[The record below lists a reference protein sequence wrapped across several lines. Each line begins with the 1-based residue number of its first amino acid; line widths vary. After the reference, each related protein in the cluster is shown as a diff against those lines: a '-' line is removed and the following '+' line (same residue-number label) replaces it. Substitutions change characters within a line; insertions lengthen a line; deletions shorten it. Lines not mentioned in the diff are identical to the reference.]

1 MPKSKIDANSIRL
14 DLRIDQD
21 TDIVDLQIE
30 HNLSATMEEAQVM
43 FYLDAINGL
52 TYKIKC
58 EIETLAFQGALLR
71 EIATLREII
80 DDEDDAEYEIDFEPD
95 EELLEIVRER
105 RKNKNGNVV
114 DFKKKLH

>member
-14 DLRIDQD
+14 DIKIDQD
-21 TDIVDLQIE
+21 TDIVDLEIS

-43 FYLDAINGL
+43 FYLDTINGL
-52 TYKIKC
+52 TYKIKA

-71 EIATLREII
+71 EVATLRSII
-80 DDEDDAEYEIDFEPD
+80 DEDDEDEITFEPD
-95 EELLEIVRER
+95 EELLEIVREK
-105 RKNKNGNVV
+105 RKDKDGNVV

>member
-21 TDIVDLQIE
+21 TDIVDLEIS

-71 EIATLREII
+71 EVATLREII
-80 DDEDDAEYEIDFEPD
+80 DDDTEYEIDFEPD
-95 EELLEIVRER
+95 EELLEIVREK
-105 RKNKNGNVV
+105 RKDKDGNVV

>member
-21 TDIVDLQIE
+21 TDIVDLEIS

-71 EIATLREII
+71 EVATLREII
-80 DDEDDAEYEIDFEPD
+80 DDEDDDVINQCLDIWDYLLSAQVYSAIDAT
-95 EELLEIVRER
+95 
-105 RKNKNGNVV
+105 
-114 DFKKKLH
+114 KKLDNGMLH

>member
-14 DLRIDQD
+14 DIKIDQD
-21 TDIVDLQIE
+21 TDIVDLEIS

-52 TYKIKC
+52 TYKIKA

-71 EIATLREII
+71 EVATLRSII
-80 DDEDDAEYEIDFEPD
+80 DEDDEDEITFEPD
-95 EELLEIVRER
+95 EELLEIVREK
-105 RKNKNGNVV
+105 RKDKDGNVV